1 MRRRNSVL
9 LFIVIT
15 ILSGCSGSSIP
26 EDISKEYY
34 KIFVESYE
42 LYEER
47 VQKCNGQFV
56 DANGELIDFGEEGI
70 FVDSSIME
78 AVWEDRKRKENGEER
93 VLTEKEEQLKND
105 FIALYLIKQLDF
117 MTEDLKQMLMNENPD
132 YSDPLQAAIHLE
144 EKLINTLELDKKP
157 VTDKLITVDKIT
169 TIIDPNG
176 EGQKEF
182 QKEKKDMYQCEPK
195 EEKGKESTPEE
206 SPPIQENEPSS
217 TGPEWEKEEYLFPIL
232 QNISDSLTKLRQ
244 INAAALSLDLNEDRA
259 NQTLELLETYKI
271 DLGFILDDPE
281 TNQFLNDKE
290 LNKINHIIVELDE
303 VIHTEQVMISDPSTQ
318 NIRIAD
324 SVIEGA
330 QGTIDVI
337 VTTGI
342 F

>member
-34 KIFVESYE
+34 KMFVESYE

-47 VQKCNGQFV
+47 VQRYNGQFV
-56 DANGELIDFGEEGI
+56 DDNGELIDFGEEGI

-78 AVWEDRKRKENGEER
+78 AAWEDRKRKENGEEGI
-93 VLTEKEEQLKND
+93 LTEKEEQLKND

-117 MTEDLKQMLMNENPD
+117 MTEDLKQMLMNENPE
-132 YSDPLQAAIHLE
+132 YSDPLQAAINLE
-144 EKLINTLELDKKP
+144 KKVIHTLKLGKKP
-157 VTDKLITVDKIT
+157 VTASLITEDKV
-169 TIIDPNG
+169 DPNG

-182 QKEKKDMYQCEPK
+182 NEENQDRYQGVPK
-195 EEKGKESTPEE
+195 EEKGKGSTPEE

-217 TGPEWEKEEYLFPIL
+217 TEPEWDKEEYLFPIL
-232 QNISDSLTKLRQ
+232 QNISDSLTQLRQ
-244 INAAALSLDLNEDRA
+244 INAAALSLDLNEARA

-271 DLGFILDDPE
+271 DLGYILDDPE

-290 LNKINHIIVELDE
+290 FNKINHIIAEIDE
-303 VIHTEQVMISDPSTQ
+303 VIHTEQVMINNPSTQ
-318 NIRIAD
+318 NIRIAE
-324 SVIEGA
+324 SVVEGA
-330 QGTIDVI
+330 QGTIDAIVI
-337 VTTGI
+337 TGI